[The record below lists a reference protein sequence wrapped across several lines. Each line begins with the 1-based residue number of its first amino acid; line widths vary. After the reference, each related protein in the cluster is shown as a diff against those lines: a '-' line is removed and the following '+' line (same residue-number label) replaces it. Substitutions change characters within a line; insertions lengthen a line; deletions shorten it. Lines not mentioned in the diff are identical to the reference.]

1 MGLFVNHPGLVTL
14 LAAYVALLVL
24 IVVVTLKEYRPMTFF
39 TKDLLERLV
48 ATFVQA
54 FVGVIAVTGLDAVS
68 AKTAAAAGVAAVLS
82 LVKSLIAKRVGDPG
96 DASLVSGTPEG

>member
-1 MGLFVNHPGLVTL
+1 MIHRPSLVAL
-14 LAAYVALLVL
+14 LAAYAALLVL
-24 IVVVTLKEYRPMTFF
+24 VLYVTLKEYRPMTFF

-48 ATFVQA
+48 ATFAQA